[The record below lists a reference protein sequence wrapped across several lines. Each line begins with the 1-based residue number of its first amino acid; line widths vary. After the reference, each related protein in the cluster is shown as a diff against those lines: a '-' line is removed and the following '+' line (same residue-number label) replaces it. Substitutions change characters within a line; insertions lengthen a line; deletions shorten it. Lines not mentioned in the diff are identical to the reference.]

1 MSRLSPVRWPRHWHW
16 SRPVAMHRLLF
27 RQHRLRILVSATHRL
42 AYAGLVLLGVALVGV
57 TVVVFDVF
65 YGRTAAMLAGCVAL
79 VSFAILWMVLPL
91 CMRAVAKPDG

>member
-1 MSRLSPVRWPRHWHW
+1 
-16 SRPVAMHRLLF
+16 MHRLLF

-57 TVVVFDVF
+57 TVVVFDVV

-79 VSFAILWMVLPL
+79 VSFCDLVDGFA
-91 CMRAVAKPDG
+91 AVHASGRET